1 MKRLRHFY
9 FVLILESVLMIFYVN
24 RYWTHRSEAEEF
36 FRPPL
41 NTSLLKPEHDYSK
54 PQSKTVSSSY
64 TGSNYYNLIWNGF
77 ANFNKET
84 GDEEDDLLDG
94 PDLENRRRNWKFHS
108 SPIPLE
114 LKHRQ
119 YARKKLIHDLC
130 DSNSTLGFNGKWQTI
145 DDIPNRELANLL
157 VDDRHGIIYCY
168 VPKVACTEWKRVMIV
183 LSESLKVNGVPYRD
197 LSDIPV
203 ELIHGNSTQYLNRY
217 NRTVMKH
224 KLQQYKKFM
233 FVREPFVRLISAY
246 RDKFQTENQPFYK
259 RYAVP
264 ILKRFGK
271 IPNPPA
277 SAKEARTAG
286 IAPSFSNFIQYI
298 LSLPAEK
305 YELLDEHWRQMTH
318 LCHPCQIHYDFIG
331 KMETMEEDAAHLL
344 RMLRVDNI
352 VQFPKSK
359 SSRTDENWVKNWFPY
374 IPIKWR
380 RKLFKL
386 FEIDYKLFG
395 YQVPEYL
402 LHP

>member
-1 MKRLRHFY
+1 MKRLRHLY
-9 FVLILESVLMIFYVN
+9 FVLILGGILLVYFVN

-36 FRPPL
+36 LRAPL
-41 NTSLLKPEHDYSK
+41 NTSLLKPEHGYSD
-54 PQSKTVSSSY
+54 PHLGTVSRIY
-64 TGSNYYNLIWNGF
+64 NESNYYNLFWNGL

-84 GDEEDDLLDG
+84 DEEDDLFED
-94 PDLENRRRNWKFHS
+94 PELENRRCEWKIHS

-130 DSNSTLGFNGKWQTI
+130 DSNGTLSFNGKWQTI
-145 DDIPNRELANLL
+145 DDIPDWELANLL

-168 VPKVACTEWKRVMIV
+168 VPKVACTQWKRVMIV

-197 LSDIPV
+197 PSNIPV
-203 ELIHGNSTQYLNRY
+203 ELIHGNSIQYLNRY

-264 ILKRFGK
+264 ILKRFAK

-277 SAKEARTAG
+277 SAKEARAAG
-286 IAPSFSNFIQYI
+286 TEPSFSNFIQYI

-344 RMLRVDNI
+344 RMLHVDNI
-352 VQFPKSK
+352 VQFPKIK
-359 SSRTDENWVKNWFPY
+359 SSTTDENWIKTWFPN
-374 IPIKWR
+374 IATERR

-386 FEIDYKLFG
+386 FETDYKLFG